1 MSDADNRDVIVA
13 SPPEAQAQTSGHARK
28 PVAAVAPS
36 PAATRWVAL
45 VVVTAAV
52 AYLCWLIVAPFLDV
66 IMWAVVLVVAFQP
79 LHRRVQARV
88 KSPARAAVV
97 STLLVLVTILVPLLL
112 AGTAV
117 VHDTVRL
124 GRALQANR
132 GTLLDPRTSPALD
145 RAATWVGAHAGV
157 APEDL
162 RAYVADK
169 ARQLGGIILGKSLG
183 VLGNVLGVV
192 VQAFMVVFTMFYLFR
207 DGPRLRAAL
216 GDLLPLERRQ
226 ARDVFQRAKDVILAS
241 VYGSLVIAAVQGTLG
256 GLAFWVLGLPSPL
269 LWGVVMILLSIIPM
283 AGSAIVWVPAA
294 IYLAASGHWVKATF
308 LAVWGAGVIGTI
320 DNVLRPRLVGGR
332 TRLHDLVVFF
342 AVLGGIQVFG
352 ILGVI
357 TGPVIAAVAFTLVE
371 VWRESR
377 RAPAAAAVCS
387 P

>member
-1 MSDADNRDVIVA
+1 MADADNPDVIVA
-13 SPPEAQAQTSGHARK
+13 SPPEARPDTSTAELRK
-28 PVAAVAPS
+28 PVVQAASS
-36 PAATRWVAL
+36 PPIARWVAL
-45 VVVTAAV
+45 AVVTAVV

-66 IMWAVVLVVAFQP
+66 ILWAVVLVVAFQP
-79 LHRRVQARV
+79 LHRRVRARV
-88 KSPARAAVV
+88 KSPVRAAAV
-97 STLLVLVTILVPLLL
+97 STLLVLVTILVPLLI
-112 AGTAV
+112 AGTV
-117 VHDTVRL
+117 MVHDAVRL
-124 GRALQANR
+124 GRTLQANH
-132 GTLLDPRTSPALD
+132 GTLIDPRTSPALD
-145 RAATWVGAHAGV
+145 RAIAWVGGHLGV
-157 APEDL
+157 SPDDR

-207 DGPRLRAAL
+207 DGPRLRVAL
-216 GDLLPLERRQ
+216 GDLLPLERHQ

-294 IYLAASGHWVKATF
+294 IYLAATGHWAKAVILT
-308 LAVWGAGVIGTI
+308 LWGAGVIGTI
-320 DNVLRPRLVGGR
+320 DNLLRPRLVGGR

-352 ILGVI
+352 ILGAI
-357 TGPVIAAVAFTLVE
+357 TGPVIAALAFTLVE

-377 RAPAAAAVCS
+377 RAPAVAGVR
-387 P
+387 